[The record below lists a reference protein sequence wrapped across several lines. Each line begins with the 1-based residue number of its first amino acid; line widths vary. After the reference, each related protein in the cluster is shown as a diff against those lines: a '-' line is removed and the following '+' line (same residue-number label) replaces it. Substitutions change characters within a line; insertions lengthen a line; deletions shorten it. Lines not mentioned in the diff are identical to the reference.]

1 MSIELFGEPEEDDEG
16 ITEEAAN
23 LEHKWNEK
31 DQELVHPDEFYS
43 IDAQLGNLL
52 LEPQLDFRRNRL
64 FLLRVVNQTVFLKTL
79 IDSGNK
85 RNLEERT
92 LVVPW
97 EEGVE
102 LVVGKVDRNFR
113 NGLSDERVAGKEEDN
128 DNANLGAVDIF
139 LPEQVALHVLQGQ
152 EPGDEKDVCK
162 SYQDQPP
169 NLHPRASCWE

>member
-23 LEHKWNEK
+23 LKHKRNEK
-31 DQELVHPDEFYS
+31 DQELVHSDEFYS
-43 IDAQLGNLL
+43 IDAQLGNLF
-52 LEPQLDFRRNRL
+52 LEPQLDFCRNRL

-79 IDSGNK
+79 IYSGNK

-92 LVVPW
+92 LVVPR

-113 NGLSDERVAGKEEDN
+113 NRLADEGVAGK
-128 DNANLGAVDIF
+128 
-139 LPEQVALHVLQGQ
+139 
-152 EPGDEKDVCK
+152 
-162 SYQDQPP
+162 
-169 NLHPRASCWE
+169 